1 MFRNAMSRMT
11 DTAIIKRRM
20 LTYRDYIYVE
30 AFAERNS
37 TNVKIINSD
46 SAWCDAA
53 NCILYDVEL
62 LVSEAMIRRLGIGA
76 FDEQL
81 EDYINAQ
88 TARDE
93 DAKAEKEELR
103 TLREKVKRLEA
114 ELAKKERD

>member
-1 MFRNAMSRMT
+1 MFGNAMRKT
-11 DTAIIKRRM
+11 TNAIIIRRRM
-20 LTYRDYIYVE
+20 LTYRDYTYVE

-37 TNVKIINSD
+37 TNVKIVNSD

-62 LVSEAMIRRLGIGA
+62 LVSDCMIRRLGIGA

-93 DAKAEKEELR
+93 DAKAEKEELK
-103 TLREKVKRLEA
+103 TLREKVKHLEA
-114 ELAKKERD
+114 ELAKKK